1 MSGKGHAAVPNR
13 NAFERG
19 FTIVE
24 LLVVVSI
31 LAVLAA
37 LAMPSWRATT
47 NDALIQQAR
56 LVLQRLAMRQHRF
69 FRGHGRYAAEQ
80 ELPALAALG
89 STVSQRYELQ
99 VESDSSGYLISLID
113 PDGELPTLALNHLG
127 QWASVAGAPP

>member
-1 MSGKGHAAVPNR
+1 VPNR

>member
-1 MSGKGHAAVPNR
+1 MPNR
-13 NAFERG
+13 NAFEPG

>member
-1 MSGKGHAAVPNR
+1 MPNR
-13 NAFERG
+13 NAFEPG

-24 LLVVVSI
+24 LLVVMSI

-89 STVSQRYELQ
+89 STVSQRYELR

>member
-1 MSGKGHAAVPNR
+1 MPNR
-13 NAFERG
+13 NAFEPG

-37 LAMPSWRATT
+37 LAMPSRRATT

>member
-1 MSGKGHAAVPNR
+1 MPNR
-13 NAFERG
+13 NAFEPG

-31 LAVLAA
+31 LALLAA

>member
-1 MSGKGHAAVPNR
+1 MPNR
-13 NAFERG
+13 NAFEPG

-89 STVSQRYELQ
+89 STVSQRYELR

>member
-1 MSGKGHAAVPNR
+1 MPNR
-13 NAFERG
+13 NAFEPG

-37 LAMPSWRATT
+37 LAMTSWRATT

>member
-1 MSGKGHAAVPNR
+1 MPNR
-13 NAFERG
+13 NAFEPG

-56 LVLQRLAMRQHRF
+56 LVLQSLAMRQHRF

-80 ELPALAALG
+80 ELHALAALG

>member
-1 MSGKGHAAVPNR
+1 MPNR

>member
-1 MSGKGHAAVPNR
+1 MNKSREDHTR
-13 NAFERG
+13 
-19 FTIVE
+19 
-24 LLVVVSI
+24 LLNP
-31 LAVLAA
+31 

>member
-1 MSGKGHAAVPNR
+1 VPNR
-13 NAFERG
+13 NAFEPG

-37 LAMPSWRATT
+37 LAMPSWRAIT